1 MTAATTERPGLISPG
16 SLLEQISAMRLAH
29 IISAMEEITGNRV
42 SITLL
47 AQFMNVHQAG
57 ADFIR
62 TASVENIAA
71 WILEGM
77 RPEADTSPT
86 MPDTLPIPK
95 PGTFLY

>member
-16 SLLEQISAMRLAH
+16 SLLEQISGLRLAY
-29 IISAMEEITGNRV
+29 IIRAMEDVSGNRI
-42 SITLL
+42 STILL
-47 AQFMNVHQAG
+47 TQFMNVHQAG

-77 RPEADTSPT
+77 RQDADTSPT